1 MHFVNNHSLLHRRE
15 SFQVYGDRKRH
26 LVRLQS
32 RSRELGW
39 KVPEALRRDW
49 DAAFEGEEERVYCIV
64 PMQDSNF
71 PLRQYAN

>member
-1 MHFVNNHSLLHRRE
+1 M
-15 SFQVYGDRKRH
+15 
-26 LVRLQS
+26 RLQS